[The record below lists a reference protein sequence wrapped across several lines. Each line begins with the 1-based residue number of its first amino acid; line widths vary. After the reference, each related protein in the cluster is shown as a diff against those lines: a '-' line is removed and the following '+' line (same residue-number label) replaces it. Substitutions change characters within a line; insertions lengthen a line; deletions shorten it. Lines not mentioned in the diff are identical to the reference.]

1 MGKVARTEHAV
12 RFGRSPPAHATPAGT
27 WPPPEQRSKLLSFS
41 SRGWAPSSLTAPLPA
56 ADRQVL
62 GAGLNCSGSSWP
74 LIAGVPGIARLR
86 LPHEIASDRLPS
98 SRCEMVY
105 RSVDDVMRLELHYPS
120 DLDLT
125 QPAMQVEILAADIAR
140 CLRDYP
146 HGGEGVIT
154 LGGVKHC
161 FMYVVQDDV
170 VDAVHRAARLYRAG
184 PQRASAKTGMK
195 RATRCRLGPSRHEPR
210 LSQKWD

>member
-1 MGKVARTEHAV
+1 MEKVARTEHAV

-27 WPPPEQRSKLLSFS
+27 WPPPSSAANCYRSHLEDGRPLVF
-41 SRGWAPSSLTAPLPA
+41 PLPA

-74 LIAGVPGIARLR
+74 LQAGVPGIARLR

-125 QPAMQVEILAADIAR
+125 QPAMQVEIRSHIAR

-154 LGGVKHC
+154 L
-161 FMYVVQDDV
+161 
-170 VDAVHRAARLYRAG
+170 AG
-184 PQRASAKTGMK
+184 SNIASCTSSKT
-195 RATRCRLGPSRHEPR
+195 TWSTPS
-210 LSQKWD
+210 